1 LADNAGNRD
10 RKRNIHGPTVSNW
23 NVPPMRLER
32 PRSPDPA
39 ARHVLSRVLGDWDG
53 DDAGRRRI
61 LLLTSGLGLGHVRAA
76 QAIEAAL
83 DGSATVRTLDL
94 WSLMH
99 PGVAQAVHQTYLS
112 LVQNYPQLYE
122 RLYTLDEHTWRQIL
136 ESESGPPPAVLEVL
150 ELISRIAAD
159 VGVPSARSAKYAS
172 DRMLFSLLY
181 SSLPYDANSL
191 AGNGVRA
198 RLVVMKW
205 CWMRLIRRL
214 EPAIRRFAP
223 DVIVSTQMI
232 PAAMASYLKQRR
244 KVTAPLIGVMTDF
257 GVHDFWKQRGVDR
270 YCVAH
275 ESILGSVG
283 PQFPHAME
291 IATGVP
297 LMPDFMR
304 PLSQADARHE
314 LQLPQA
320 GPIVLVL
327 GGGLGLSVDAA
338 CGALI
343 ERKDG
348 PRLIAMP
355 GRNGNARSALDVL
368 ARKHPDRLH
377 VCEWTERMDIY
388 LRAAD
393 VVVGKPGGISVAEAL
408 ACGRP
413 LLATRSLGGQEGF
426 NIAFLQSHDVGGL
439 VADREL
445 LDRLAA
451 LLQDSEALH
460 AMQMRAWQLGR
471 REGARRVAQL
481 AVDLATS
488 SQSALYRSP

>member
-1 LADNAGNRD
+1 MLD
-10 RKRNIHGPTVSNW
+10 RS
-23 NVPPMRLER
+23 
-32 PRSPDPA
+32 RSQGSELQG
-39 ARHVLSRVLGDWDG
+39 RHEILSRTLRDWEGDS
-53 DDAGRRRI
+53 AGRHRI
-61 LLLTSGLGLGHVRAA
+61 LLLTSGLGHGHVRAA
-76 QAIEAAL
+76 QAIEAAIE
-83 DGSATVRTLDL
+83 ATLGEAAIVHTLDL

-99 PGVAQAVHQTYLS
+99 CGVAQAVHATYLS
-112 LVQNYPQLYE
+112 LVQNYPELYE

-150 ELISRIAAD
+150 ELISAIAAD
-159 VGVPSARSAKYAS
+159 VAVPSSGSSKYAS
-172 DRMLFSLLY
+172 DKMLFSLLY
-181 SSLPYDANSL
+181 SSLPYDASSL

-205 CWMRLIRRL
+205 CWLRLIRRL

-223 DVIVSTQMI
+223 DTIVSTQMI
-232 PAAMASYLKQRR
+232 PAAMASYLKQRG

-283 PQFPHAME
+283 PEFPHAQE

-297 LMPDFMR
+297 LMPDFAR
-304 PLSQADARHE
+304 PLSQADARQQ
-314 LQLPQA
+314 LQLPQS

-338 CGALI
+338 VAALL
-343 ERKDG
+343 ERPDG

-355 GRNGNARSALDVL
+355 GRNGNARRALDPL
-368 ARKHPDRLH
+368 ARKYPERLR
-377 VCEWTERMDIY
+377 VCEWTDRMDVY

-393 VVVGKPGGISVAEAL
+393 VVVGKPGGISVAESL

-426 NIAFLQSHDVGGL
+426 NIAFLHRHDVGGL
-439 VADREL
+439 VADGEL

-451 LLQDSEALH
+451 LLQHPGALQS
-460 AMQMRAWQLGR
+460 MQMRAWQLGR
-471 REGARRVAQL
+471 RDGAPRIARL

-488 SQSALYRSP
+488 SESALYRSP

>member
-1 LADNAGNRD
+1 
-10 RKRNIHGPTVSNW
+10 
-23 NVPPMRLER
+23 
-32 PRSPDPA
+32 
-39 ARHVLSRVLGDWDG
+39 
-53 DDAGRRRI
+53 
-61 LLLTSGLGLGHVRAA
+61 
-76 QAIEAAL
+76 
-83 DGSATVRTLDL
+83 
-94 WSLMH
+94 
-99 PGVAQAVHQTYLS
+99 
-112 LVQNYPQLYE
+112 
-122 RLYTLDEHTWRQIL
+122 
-136 ESESGPPPAVLEVL
+136 VLEVL
-150 ELISRIAAD
+150 QLISQIAAD
-159 VGVPSARSAKYAS
+159 VGVPSTRSAKYAS
-172 DRMLFSLLY
+172 DRMLFSMLY
-181 SSLPYDANSL
+181 SSLAYEADSL
-191 AGNGVRA
+191 AGNGVLA

-244 KVTAPLIGVMTDF
+244 KATAPLIGVMTDF

-283 PQFPHAME
+283 PQFPHALE

-304 PLSQADARHE
+304 PMSQADARQE

-338 CGALI
+338 CGALL
-343 ERKDG
+343 ERKNG

-355 GRNGNARSALDVL
+355 GRNSNARSALDAL

-439 VADREL
+439 VADGEL

-451 LLQDSEALH
+451 LLQDSNALH

-471 REGARRVAQL
+471 REGARRVAEI
-481 AVDLATS
+481 AVELATS
-488 SQSALYRSP
+488 SRSVAYRSP

>member
-1 LADNAGNRD
+1 
-10 RKRNIHGPTVSNW
+10 
-23 NVPPMRLER
+23 MRLER
-32 PRSPDPA
+32 SRLQGP
-39 ARHVLSRVLGDWDG
+39 ARHELLSRTLRDWDG
-53 DDAGRRRI
+53 DDAGRCRI
-61 LLLTSGLGLGHVRAA
+61 LLLTSGLGHGHVRAA

-83 DGSATVRTLDL
+83 PDSATVHTLDL

-99 PGVAQAVHQTYLS
+99 AGVAQAVHATYLS

-136 ESESGPPPAVLEVL
+136 ESEAGPPPAVLEVL
-150 ELISRIAAD
+150 ELISQIAAD
-159 VGVPSARSAKYAS
+159 VGVSSPRAGKYAS
-172 DRMLFSLLY
+172 DKMLFSLLY

-205 CWMRLIRRL
+205 CWLRLIRRL

-223 DVIVSTQMI
+223 DVIISTQMI

-244 KVTAPLIGVMTDF
+244 KATAPLVGVMTDF
-257 GVHDFWKQRGVDR
+257 GVHDFWKQRGVDS

-275 ESILGSVG
+275 ESSLGSIG
-283 PQFPHAME
+283 PEFAHATE
-291 IATGVP
+291 AATGVP
-297 LMPDFMR
+297 LMPEFSR
-304 PLSQADARHE
+304 PLLQGDARQQ

-338 CGALI
+338 VRALL

-355 GRNGNARSALDVL
+355 GRNGNARHALEVL
-368 ARKHPDRLH
+368 ARKYPERLR
-377 VCEWTERMDIY
+377 VSEWTDRMDIY

-426 NIAFLQSHDVGGL
+426 NIAFLQNHDVGGL
-439 VADREL
+439 IADGEL

-451 LLQDSEALH
+451 LLNDPAALQ
-460 AMQMRAWQLGR
+460 AMQIRAWQLGR
-471 REGARRVAQL
+471 REGASRVARL

-488 SQSALYRSP
+488 RESALYRSP

>member
-1 LADNAGNRD
+1 
-10 RKRNIHGPTVSNW
+10 
-23 NVPPMRLER
+23 MRLER
-32 PRSPDPA
+32 SGSQVSPRHELLT
-39 ARHVLSRVLGDWDG
+39 RTLRDWDG
-53 DDAGRRRI
+53 DDAGRCRI

-76 QAIEAAL
+76 QAIEAAIEAVL
-83 DGSATVRTLDL
+83 SDSATVHTLDL

-99 PGVAQAVHQTYLS
+99 AGVAQAVHATYLS

-122 RLYTLDEHTWRQIL
+122 RLYTLDEQTWRQIL

-150 ELISRIAAD
+150 ELISQIAAD
-159 VGVPSARSAKYAS
+159 VGVPSPRSARYAS

-205 CWMRLIRRL
+205 CWLRLIRRL
-214 EPAIRRFAP
+214 EPAIRRFDP
-223 DVIVSTQMI
+223 DVIISTQMI

-283 PQFPHAME
+283 PEFPHAVE
-291 IATGVP
+291 VATGVP
-297 LMPDFMR
+297 LMPDFTR
-304 PLSQADARHE
+304 PLSQAEARHQ

-338 CGALI
+338 VAALL

-355 GRNGNARSALDVL
+355 GRNGNARRALDPLVH
-368 ARKHPDRLH
+368 KHSDRLR
-377 VCEWTERMDIY
+377 VCEWTDRMDVY

-426 NIAFLQSHDVGGL
+426 NIAFLQGHDVGGL
-439 VADREL
+439 VADGEL

-451 LLQDSEALH
+451 LLQEPAALQ

-471 REGARRVAQL
+471 REGARRVAEL
-481 AVDLATS
+481 AMDLALS
-488 SQSALYRSP
+488 CHSAAYRSP

>member
-1 LADNAGNRD
+1 
-10 RKRNIHGPTVSNW
+10 
-23 NVPPMRLER
+23 MRLDRSRSQGPGPHER
-32 PRSPDPA
+32 REL
-39 ARHVLSRVLGDWDG
+39 LSRIPGDWDG

-83 DGSATVRTLDL
+83 NDSAIVHTLDL

-99 PGVAQAVHQTYLS
+99 AGVARAVHETYLS

-136 ESESGPPPAVLEVL
+136 QSESGPPPAVLEVL
-150 ELISRIAAD
+150 ELISKIAAD
-159 VGVPSARSAKYAS
+159 VTVDSPRNGKYAS
-172 DRMLFSLLY
+172 DKMLFSMLY
-181 SSLPYDANSL
+181 SSLAYHADSL

-198 RLVVMKW
+198 RMVVMKW
-205 CWMRLIRRL
+205 CWLRLIRRL
-214 EPAIRRFAP
+214 EPAMRRFEP

-244 KVTAPLIGVMTDF
+244 KATAPLIGVMTDF
-257 GVHDFWKQRGVDR
+257 GVHDFWKQSGVDG

-283 PQFPHAME
+283 PAFPHAVE
-291 IATGVP
+291 VATGVP
-297 LMPDFMR
+297 LMPDFTR
-304 PLSQADARHE
+304 PLSQGDARQE
-314 LQLPQA
+314 LQLPQS

-338 CGALI
+338 VAALL

-355 GRNGNARSALDVL
+355 GRNVNARRTLEVL
-368 ARKHPDRLH
+368 VRKHPGRLH
-377 VCEWTERMDIY
+377 VCDWTDRMDIY

-393 VVVGKPGGISVAEAL
+393 VVVGKPGGITVAEAL

-426 NIAFLQSHDVGGL
+426 NIAFLQSHGVGGL
-439 VADREL
+439 VADGEL

-451 LLQDSEALH
+451 LLQDPAALQ
-460 AMQMRAWQLGR
+460 AMQMRAWTLGR
-471 REGARRVAQL
+471 REGAQRVARL
-481 AVDLATS
+481 AVDLAS
-488 SQSALYRSP
+488 SSESAVYRAP

>member
-1 LADNAGNRD
+1 
-10 RKRNIHGPTVSNW
+10 
-23 NVPPMRLER
+23 MRLER
-32 PRSPDPA
+32 TRSPDPS
-39 ARHVLSRVLGDWDG
+39 ARHELLSRVLGDWEG

-76 QAIEAAL
+76 QAIEVAIAAAL
-83 DGSATVRTLDL
+83 PESATVRTLDL

-99 PGVAQAVHQTYLS
+99 PGVAQAVHETYLS
-112 LVQNYPQLYE
+112 LVQNYPELYE

-136 ESESGPPPAVLEVL
+136 ESEAGPPPAVLEVL
-150 ELISRIAAD
+150 ELISQIAAD

-283 PQFPHAME
+283 PQFPHAQE

-297 LMPDFMR
+297 LMPDFAR
-304 PLSQADARHE
+304 P
-314 LQLPQA
+314 LPQA

-338 CGALI
+338 CGALL

-355 GRNGNARSALDVL
+355 GRNGSARAALDVL

-426 NIAFLQSHDVGGL
+426 NIAFLQSHEVGGL
-439 VADREL
+439 VADGEL

-451 LLQDSEALH
+451 LLQDSNALQ

-481 AVDLATS
+481 AVDLAS
-488 SQSALYRSP
+488 SSESVVYRSR